1 MDDTTRDIL
10 DRATNLAEGLGDKR
24 LLVDVLKGSAIRHL
38 QLGNLVLARTLS
50 SAALELA
57 REVGDLERVS
67 HLLGIYGQVLTGN
80 DEPAEAILEETLA
93 LGRRLGDPVV
103 VSIAMCNLTRELL
116 RRGRWDELAKEVREH
131 LDSAAAGP
139 ASTDGEP
146 ILHLALVA
154 AWRGDHAEASRLVIE
169 AEELATD
176 DPQDHGG
183 GAHLRAAH
191 RPRPGPTEPRLRRR
205 HRAAPRRGGGRLR
218 LAVRQPPAPVAGRRG
233 RGAGGR

>member
-1 MDDTTRDIL
+1 MEAELRALPPDASDRGSTRLLAFIGVNRVINGVMDDTTRDIL

-24 LLVDVLKGSAIRHL
+24 LLVDVLKGSALRHL

-93 LGRRLGDPVV
+93 LGRRLGDAVV
-103 VSIAMCNLTRELL
+103 VSIALCNLTRELL

-131 LDSAAAGP
+131 LDSTRSRDQRVGP
-139 ASTDGEP
+139 
-146 ILHLALVA
+146 
-154 AWRGDHAEASRLVIE
+154 
-169 AEELATD
+169 
-176 DPQDHGG
+176 
-183 GAHLRAAH
+183 
-191 RPRPGPTEPRLRRR
+191 
-205 HRAAPRRGGGRLR
+205 
-218 LAVRQPPAPVAGRRG
+218 
-233 RGAGGR
+233 

>member
-24 LLVDVLKGSAIRHL
+24 LLVDVLKGSALRHL

-57 REVGDLERVS
+57 REVGDLERFS
-67 HLLGIYGQVLTGN
+67 HLLSIHGQVLTGN

-131 LDSAAAGP
+131 LDSARRRTSAL
-139 ASTDGEP
+139 DGEP
-146 ILHLALVA
+146 ILHLALARRVA
-154 AWRGDHAEASRLVIE
+154 RRSRRGVPTRDRGRGPGHRRPAGR
-169 AEELATD
+169 
-176 DPQDHGG
+176 GG

-205 HRAAPRRGGGRLR
+205 HRAAPRRGGGRVR
-218 LAVRQPPAPVAGRRG
+218 LAVRQPPVPVAGGSG